1 MGALRDEVVGKED
14 RRKGGGEEGRGGGA
28 GYCWQSEHTESQ
40 GVGGQPRE
48 LALSKGMETQ

>member
-14 RRKGGGEEGRGGGA
+14 GRKGVGEEGRGGEA
-28 GYCWQSEHTESQ
+28 GYCWEHTESQ